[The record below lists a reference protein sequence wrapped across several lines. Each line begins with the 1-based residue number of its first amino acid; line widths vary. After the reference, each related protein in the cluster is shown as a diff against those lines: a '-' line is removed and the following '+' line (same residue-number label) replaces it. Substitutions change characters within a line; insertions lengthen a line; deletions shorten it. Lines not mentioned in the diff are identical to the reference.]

1 MTLREDSLIFV
12 VAYYVL
18 IIDEMTQNIMK
29 SLRVL
34 SFVSLFIFTSSTDI
48 SELAFGN
55 IDDAVPAA
63 YGL

>member
-1 MTLREDSLIFV
+1 MKFSADLLRFDA
-12 VAYYVL
+12 AYYVL
-18 IIDEMTQNIMK
+18 TIDEMRQNIVN
-29 SLRVL
+29 LLGVL
-34 SFVSLFIFTSSTDI
+34 TFAGLFIFTSTTDI